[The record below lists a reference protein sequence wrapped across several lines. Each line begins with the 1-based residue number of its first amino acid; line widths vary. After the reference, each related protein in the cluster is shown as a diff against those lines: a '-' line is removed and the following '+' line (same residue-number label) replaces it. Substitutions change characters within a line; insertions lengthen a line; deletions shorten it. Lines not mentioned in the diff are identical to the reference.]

1 MNLYTYEFECIV
13 LIKKILKLA
22 KKKGLKSFFK
32 EGFEFKSQ
40 YYIGIDTYEWD
51 KVIYKVIYVECMKG
65 EFYRLYKIPLKRKG
79 WDHLDPDQAP
89 DCKTVE
95 VLQELYTFLKA

>member
-1 MNLYTYEFECIV
+1 MTYTYQFECI
-13 LIKKILKLA
+13 LLLHKILKLV
-22 KKKGLKSFFK
+22 KKNHLKRFFK

-40 YYIGIDTYEWD
+40 YYIGIDKYEWG
-51 KVIYKVIYVECMKG
+51 KVIYVECMKG